1 MRELHDYLKAAA
13 DYLGTTTD
21 DPHAQAAAKTAQAI
35 ADLAAFDYL
44 RDLRSRTGQEPRP
57 QRTQRVFPKY
67 WWSTRSPGR
76 VRKR

>member
-21 DPHAQAAAKTAQAI
+21 DPYAQAEAKTAQAI

-44 RDLRSRTGQEPRP
+44 RDLGQEPRP
-57 QRTQRVFPKY
+57 QRTQSAVPKC